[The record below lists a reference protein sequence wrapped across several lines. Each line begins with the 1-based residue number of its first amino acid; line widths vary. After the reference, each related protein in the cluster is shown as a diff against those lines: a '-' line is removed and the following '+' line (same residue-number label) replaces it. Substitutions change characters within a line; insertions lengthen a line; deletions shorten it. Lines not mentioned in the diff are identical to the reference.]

1 MTSSLRSQHARGGT
15 TDNAAVGPPTPSP
28 TLPSTPSTPATPS
41 SKKFSQTLP
50 RPVVSANMR
59 RPSLPSLSTA
69 SSTPALKTN
78 RSNSSA
84 HLLPPQT
91 KPRSI
96 TLPTG
101 SSSSGILSPKAGST
115 TTNTGMRSSPRATS
129 PVSLRHDA
137 FPSLIARPSSSMAS
151 PRVVSPSSG
160 RFGSNSSNNNSNNSS
175 SSSSSSKHNRS
186 QSGHQSTSRPTQ
198 LDITAARRPSLSPRI
213 GGGLSTKFVECP
225 KTTSSPR
232 LGQLADGRFNSEN
245 TGVSQ
250 RNANAH
256 TIGPQSPSGIPSL
269 SSAIAKSKLQGN
281 LRSPIALRASSTLG
295 TGVVGLSSGTN
306 VPTPLTSS
314 IATTTLTRA
323 DAQTQEGVA
332 TATTCTNLS
341 SPLTTATDASHE
353 SVTQQSSQHPASSL
367 ASRERAAS
375 ATATRTTKSAT
386 IKPPSIVTKPN
397 PLKTSPAPLN
407 GHPTPASSS
416 FSSLPTAST
425 NGRSSLPPVALAR
438 QSAGASHHQPIDP
451 ATPLSNPSPS
461 SATSVHPYSS
471 SSTDMMSTSP
481 PSTTSSPPLCSLSSS
496 RSKNRLHAGVDSA
509 CFMTRS
515 NSAESITTTSPL
527 SSSYSPTASIYPHA
541 TTPPPMSTT
550 TTINNTVQDHDLFTL
565 PGAHSSSIATAAAT
579 PWQNSSVH
587 LRRRSS
593 TTCLG
598 GDSPR
603 LITPTAA
610 EAAPFAALSATAS
623 GMVKCN
629 CPPPLELPEY
639 AKQEMRREEEEHRK
653 RECDLYAKIIELQIE
668 VENLKGEKETL
679 TRVVGRRD
687 RTLESLQRQLE
698 ALEHICRENDIEVN
712 VGQTSSEVVESWNA
726 KESDEVYQ
734 RILFTMQDML
744 RTGSKCLEN
753 HRPLGLLAGSATIAA
768 GGGGQERHS
777 MHHSQSSFN
786 AKAAAAVAYLND
798 HNQPLQQEDTCSS
811 DEAAPRRALDGDDS
825 RRRVLL
831 AMGETVDVLPKKSKD
846 GHDSSGNSKG
856 NNNDDDEED
865 LLDED
870 DEGEE
875 SEFEELG
882 EDMLKFA
889 ELQSDIM
896 PIPSKMFPSPNMSS
910 YISSRGPLTPDV
922 VRTPM
927 TSVGDQHYQH
937 HQHPYAPWSREGPV
951 HSRQSTASNL
961 VDDYFAM
968 STPSSAQAPEFFA
981 SPVPLVPAGAS
992 TAVSTAASSF
1002 VSRVPPPSRP
1012 LPSPPQP
1019 HQQPLTGLGIVMNT
1033 RSMSQCP
1040 TRMPP
1045 PPPLASPYSQQQQ
1058 QLPPT
1063 LKHKP
1068 VMNRSYSFNSVA
1080 TPTSA
1085 NHRLSTAS
1093 SIYSTTST
1101 TSMSGSICG
1110 GHRVLPPPQLPLPPI
1125 PKDSVPVSFREHTK
1139 KQLLEPLTFYTQQP
1153 RSKQQFQKWSSSTL
1167 GHGRTLSHGF
1177 VIEQFDR
1184 FLRRKKVTH
1193 QWTRELFNGGHHRRG
1208 SV

>member
-1 MTSSLRSQHARGGT
+1 M
-15 TDNAAVGPPTPSP
+15 
-28 TLPSTPSTPATPS
+28 
-41 SKKFSQTLP
+41 
-50 RPVVSANMR
+50 
-59 RPSLPSLSTA
+59 
-69 SSTPALKTN
+69 
-78 RSNSSA
+78 
-84 HLLPPQT
+84 
-91 KPRSI
+91 
-96 TLPTG
+96 
-101 SSSSGILSPKAGST
+101 
-115 TTNTGMRSSPRATS
+115 
-129 PVSLRHDA
+129 
-137 FPSLIARPSSSMAS
+137 
-151 PRVVSPSSG
+151 
-160 RFGSNSSNNNSNNSS
+160 
-175 SSSSSSKHNRS
+175 
-186 QSGHQSTSRPTQ
+186 
-198 LDITAARRPSLSPRI
+198 
-213 GGGLSTKFVECP
+213 
-225 KTTSSPR
+225 
-232 LGQLADGRFNSEN
+232 
-245 TGVSQ
+245 
-250 RNANAH
+250 
-256 TIGPQSPSGIPSL
+256 
-269 SSAIAKSKLQGN
+269 
-281 LRSPIALRASSTLG
+281 
-295 TGVVGLSSGTN
+295 
-306 VPTPLTSS
+306 
-314 IATTTLTRA
+314 
-323 DAQTQEGVA
+323 
-332 TATTCTNLS
+332 
-341 SPLTTATDASHE
+341 
-353 SVTQQSSQHPASSL
+353 
-367 ASRERAAS
+367 
-375 ATATRTTKSAT
+375 
-386 IKPPSIVTKPN
+386 
-397 PLKTSPAPLN
+397 
-407 GHPTPASSS
+407 
-416 FSSLPTAST
+416 
-425 NGRSSLPPVALAR
+425 
-438 QSAGASHHQPIDP
+438 
-451 ATPLSNPSPS
+451 
-461 SATSVHPYSS
+461 
-471 SSTDMMSTSP
+471 
-481 PSTTSSPPLCSLSSS
+481 
-496 RSKNRLHAGVDSA
+496 
-509 CFMTRS
+509 
-515 NSAESITTTSPL
+515 NSASLHHVTSHV
-527 SSSYSPTASIYPHA
+527 YGWF
-541 TTPPPMSTT
+541 
-550 TTINNTVQDHDLFTL
+550 VQ
-565 PGAHSSSIATAAAT
+565 
-579 PWQNSSVH
+579 
-587 LRRRSS
+587 
-593 TTCLG
+593 
-598 GDSPR
+598 
-603 LITPTAA
+603 
-610 EAAPFAALSATAS
+610 
-623 GMVKCN
+623 
-629 CPPPLELPEY
+629 
-639 AKQEMRREEEEHRK
+639 
-653 RECDLYAKIIELQIE
+653 IIELQIE

-687 RTLESLQRQLE
+687 RTLEALQRQLE

-712 VGQTSSEVVESWNA
+712 VGQTSPEVVESWNA

-768 GGGGQERHS
+768 GGGGQERLS

-798 HNQPLQQEDTCSS
+798 HNQPLQQENTCSS

-831 AMGETVDVLPKKSKD
+831 AMGETVDALPEKSKD
-846 GHDSSGNSKG
+846 GHDSNGNSKD

-910 YISSRGPLTPDV
+910 YISSRGPLTPDI

-927 TSVGDQHYQH
+927 ASVGDQHYQH

-992 TAVSTAASSF
+992 TAASTAASSF

-1110 GHRVLPPPQLPLPPI
+1110 GHRVLPPPQVPLPPI